1 MFNRNY
7 IKRKTD
13 LLANDILISGIDP
26 QLDIH
31 QVEVTAEGSGNTLTS
46 GTIAFFS
53 KSSSPNSEFQPVQ
66 KNGVPYVMDLSTG
79 VRTFDIPNGSIVAIE
94 GRITGALVVSGGT
107 EWALNLISGR
117 KG

>member
-31 QVEVTAEGSGNTLTS
+31 QVEVTAEPGNTLTS
-46 GTIAFFS
+46 GMIAFFS
-53 KSSSPNSEFQPVQ
+53 TSGSPNSEPQPVQ

-79 VRTFDIPNGSIVAIE
+79 VRTFDIPNGSIVSIE